1 MTDMDKV
8 VWHSEFNEEWN
19 LAIKERIEELNSRI
33 GELDQQNNEMRMKIG
48 DTLAEMDYMTARGKA
63 DTDEYCNLNNTM
75 VHLTTA
81 YNDYKAKYAATRQS
95 LKDAILNYEYI
106 AESMNALRQY

>member
-1 MTDMDKV
+1 MTDMNKV

-19 LAIKERIEELNSRI
+19 LAIKERIEGLNSRI
-33 GELDQQNNEMRMKIG
+33 KELDRQNNEMRKKIG
-48 DTLAEMDYMTARGKA
+48 DTLAEMDIMAVRGKA
-63 DTDEYCNLNNTM
+63 DTDEYCDLNNTM

-81 YNDYKAKYAATRQS
+81 YNDYKARYTATRQS

-106 AESMNALRQY
+106 AESMNALQQY